1 MSWIQ
6 RISIFLILIF
16 LLPSLVSIIT
26 LPNSNLIQP
35 VSASSCSSSNREPIW
50 GSEAA
55 NISIQDYSW
64 WGEKEDFSEDEDRSV
79 EIQDT
84 PDSYLPQSP
93 LGTLTQDDD
102 FSTSQL
108 MANDSISGLRL
119 NLTTGQKYTFCITA
133 QHLNNGTIL
142 GSSNVDVYLLT
153 EYDWETYQRDYRE
166 RHEEWRNWK
175 NEVPIEWQSYL
186 GSLYWKPFRDVHEYH
201 DDSKFEFSVALDQS
215 LVTNTMWQEGG
226 PSWEEFYLIVDGWD
240 NIYDDAGAPGHDVQV
255 DIQVMIEER
264 FALPNWTVSLTC
276 CGLFLTV
283 AAIPAVLHVRYQKAG
298 LISENSQLIPKVS
311 GTDSKSFGTMME
323 EDQ

>member
-1 MSWIQ
+1 MQYI
-6 RISIFLILIF
+6 
-16 LLPSLVSIIT
+16 
-26 LPNSNLIQP
+26 
-35 VSASSCSSSNREPIW
+35 
-50 GSEAA
+50 
-55 NISIQDYSW
+55 
-64 WGEKEDFSEDEDRSV
+64 
-79 EIQDT
+79 
-84 PDSYLPQSP
+84 PQSP

-102 FSTSQL
+102 FSTSQMML
-108 MANDSISGLRL
+108 NDSVSGLRL

-166 RHEEWRNWK
+166 RHEEWRDWK
-175 NEVPIEWQSYL
+175 NDIPVEWQSYL

-201 DDSKFEFSVALDQS
+201 DDSNFEFSVALDQS

-240 NIYDDAGAPGHDVQV
+240 NIYDDAGAPGHDVQI

-298 LISENSQLIPKVS
+298 LISESSKLIPKVS
-311 GTDSKSFGTMME
+311 GTESKSFGTMKE
-323 EDQ
+323 E

>member
-55 NISIQDYSW
+55 NISIQDYYW
-64 WGEKEDFSEDEDRSV
+64 WGEKEDFSEDEDRGV

-255 DIQVMIEER
+255 DIQVMVEER

>member
-55 NISIQDYSW
+55 NISIQDYYW
-64 WGEKEDFSEDEDRSV
+64 WGEKEDFSEDEDRGV

-255 DIQVMIEER
+255 DIQVMVEER

-283 AAIPAVLHVRYQKAG
+283 AAIPAVLHVRYQRAG